1 MRDVLRKWLMIFGVV
16 MCCAPLASAQSISP
30 LDHERTGGPYVP
42 TPNMIVDLMLE
53 VAKVTDRDHVVDL
66 GSGDGVIVLTAA
78 HRHGSS
84 GYGVDIDSELVQLSN
99 QRARS
104 MGLAGRVIFETKDI
118 FRADLSKATVVT
130 LYLLP
135 EMMQALLPKL
145 FRELRPGTRIV
156 SHDYHFDS
164 WPHDYT
170 VTIKSPEK
178 EMVSGLPEADIY
190 LWIVPAKISGS
201 WRLSIDGGDEY
212 ELKLRQDYG
221 GVSRDLSQ
229 GLSHIPF
236 TDIEVSGAEISFV
249 RNHRNERQI
258 FRGRV
263 EGDLMAGTVDLG
275 EGRMVRWR
283 AVRGKTS

>member
-1 MRDVLRKWLMIFGVV
+1 
-16 MCCAPLASAQSISP
+16 
-30 LDHERTGGPYVP
+30 
-42 TPNMIVDLMLE
+42 MIVDLMLE

-78 HRHGSS
+78 HRYGSS
-84 GYGVDIDSELVQLSN
+84 GYGVDIDGELVQLSN

-118 FRADLSKATVVT
+118 FKADLSKATVVT

-135 EMMQALLPKL
+135 DMMRALLPKL

-164 WPHDYT
+164 WPHAHT
-170 VTIKSPEK
+170 VTIESPEK

-201 WRLSIDGGDEY
+201 WRLSIDGREEHD
-212 ELKLRQDYG
+212 LTLRQDYG
-221 GVSRDLSQ
+221 GVSGDLSP
-229 GLSHIPF
+229 GSSHIRF
-236 TDIEVSGAEISFV
+236 TDMEVSGAEISFF
-249 RNHRNERQI
+249 RNQGKERHA
-258 FRGRV
+258 FHGRID
-263 EGDLMAGTVDLG
+263 GDLMAGTVDLG
-275 EGRMVRWR
+275 QGRIARWR
-283 AVRGKTS
+283 AVRSKPS